1 MQPASHTQ
9 KSSENCLCAGCDK
22 KETGCTRASAADT
35 LDIHQVGNWVLGV
48 FKFGRMDLIFID
60 ARVKVIGAYYRMLLL
75 TQKLL
80 PVMRDMCGEFFI
92 FQQGNVPVHR
102 ACGTINRLKR
112 DTCVHFTRHFATQQH
127 RSEPN

>member
-60 ARVKVIGAYYRMLLL
+60 ARVKVIGAYYREVLL

-80 PVMRDMCGEFFI
+80 PVMCEICGKFFNLPAR
-92 FQQGNVPVHR
+92 QCSCSR
-102 ACGTINRLKR
+102 AWDNQPSE
-112 DTCVHFTRHFATQQH
+112 TRHL
-127 RSEPN
+127 RSFYQTFCHPIA